1 MKFLAMK
8 FSSSSL
14 FHDVEVCLSRMDLV
28 STALAADED
37 VQLSDAARSAMID
50 IIADCSDL
58 VKYMADRLSVIAW
71 RIRLN
76 SAGLLFAAG
85 LL

>member
-37 VQLSDAARSAMID
+37 VQLG
-50 IIADCSDL
+50 CGQ
-58 VKYMADRLSVIAW
+58 VGHDRHHC
-71 RIRLN
+71 
-76 SAGLLFAAG
+76 
-85 LL
+85 

>member
-1 MKFLAMK
+1 MIRQRRLDTLQLNFNTVVLAMNFLAIK

-50 IIADCSDL
+50 IIA
-58 VKYMADRLSVIAW
+58 
-71 RIRLN
+71 
-76 SAGLLFAAG
+76 G
-85 LL
+85 

>member
-28 STALAADED
+28 STALAADEG
-37 VQLSDAARSAMID
+37 
-50 IIADCSDL
+50 CSTL
-58 VKYMADRLSVIAW
+58 GCGQVV
-71 RIRLN
+71 
-76 SAGLLFAAG
+76 
-85 LL
+85 

>member
-37 VQLSDAARSAMID
+37 VQLSDAARSMID

-58 VKYMADRLSVIAW
+58 VKYMADRLSSHSLADQVE
-71 RIRLN
+71 
-76 SAGLLFAAG
+76 
-85 LL
+85 

>member
-1 MKFLAMK
+1 MNFLAMK

-37 VQLSDAARSAMID
+37 VQLSDAARSTMID
-50 IIADCSDL
+50 IIA
-58 VKYMADRLSVIAW
+58 
-71 RIRLN
+71 
-76 SAGLLFAAG
+76 G
-85 LL
+85 

>member
-8 FSSSSL
+8 FLPLLYSMTLKFVSL
-14 FHDVEVCLSRMDLV
+14 YGFGF
-28 STALAADED
+28 TALAADED

-58 VKYMADRLSVIAW
+58 VKYMADRLSSHSLADQVE
-71 RIRLN
+71 
-76 SAGLLFAAG
+76 
-85 LL
+85 

>member
-1 MKFLAMK
+1 
-8 FSSSSL
+8 
-14 FHDVEVCLSRMDLV
+14 MDLV

-58 VKYMADRLSVIAW
+58 VKYMADRLSSHSLADQVE
-71 RIRLN
+71 
-76 SAGLLFAAG
+76 
-85 LL
+85 

>member
-1 MKFLAMK
+1 MK

-28 STALAADED
+28 STALAAD
-37 VQLSDAARSAMID
+37 AARSAMID

-58 VKYMADRLSVIAW
+58 VKYMADRLSSHSLADQVE
-71 RIRLN
+71 
-76 SAGLLFAAG
+76 
-85 LL
+85 

>member
-28 STALAADED
+28 STALAADEA

-58 VKYMADRLSVIAW
+58 VKYMADRLSSHSLADP
-71 RIRLN
+71 
-76 SAGLLFAAG
+76 G
-85 LL
+85 

>member
-1 MKFLAMK
+1 
-8 FSSSSL
+8 
-14 FHDVEVCLSRMDLV
+14 MDLV
-28 STALAADED
+28 STALAADEA

-50 IIADCSDL
+50 IIADCSDRSNTWL
-58 VKYMADRLSVIAW
+58 IVCRVIAW

>member
-1 MKFLAMK
+1 MK

-28 STALAADED
+28 SLHW
-37 VQLSDAARSAMID
+37 LLMRLFNSRMRPGRPMID

-58 VKYMADRLSVIAW
+58 VKYMADRLSSHSLAD
-71 RIRLN
+71 
-76 SAGLLFAAG
+76 
-85 LL
+85 